1 MSRHE
6 PIGPQGLRQDGRR
19 ADQLRNINCK
29 PSVLSQS
36 DGSSYI
42 EQGYTKCLAAV
53 YGPRETRQKAQIL
66 HNKALITVEIS
77 LAPFSMSERKKRKK
91 FDKRLLEIASA
102 VKQTFEPIIMTNLF
116 PRSQIDIFLQILQYD
131 GGMTQI
137 CINAATL
144 ALIDAGIPM
153 LEYVCACSAGIVED
167 TTILD
172 LNNSEESL
180 GIPELTV
187 ALLPQSQ
194 KVTLLQLETRLH
206 VDKLESVTAMA
217 IKGAKEVYKKLD
229 KTSRDYIGDLLQ
241 KSNPT

>member
-1 MSRHE
+1 MSRQE
-6 PIGPQGLRQDGRR
+6 LIGPQGLRQDGRR
-19 ADQLRNINCK
+19 ASELRKIKCT

-42 EQGYTKCLAAV
+42 EQGNTKCLAAV
-53 YGPRETRQKAQIL
+53 YGPREARQKAQIL

-131 GGMTQI
+131 GGMIQI

-167 TTILD
+167 TTILE
-172 LNNSEESL
+172 LL
-180 GIPELTV
+180 GTPELTV

-206 VDKLESVTAMA
+206 VDKLEPVMKMA
-217 IKGAKEVYKKLD
+217 IEGAKDIYKHLD
-229 KTSRDYIGDLLQ
+229 KISRNYIEDLLQ
-241 KSNPT
+241 KSNPHPPI